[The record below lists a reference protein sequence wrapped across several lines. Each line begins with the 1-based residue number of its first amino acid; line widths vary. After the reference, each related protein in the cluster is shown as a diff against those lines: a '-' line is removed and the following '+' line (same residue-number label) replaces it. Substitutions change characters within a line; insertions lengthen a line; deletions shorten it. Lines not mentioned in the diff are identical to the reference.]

1 MKNLFVLQANPVGV
15 ATNFLDE
22 KVTLLKLQWDQE
34 NAERKADSKWWKFW
48 TSTKEGL
55 MASISFLI
63 NCLDVLIIHA
73 KDLNLE
79 GPDKKATVISAI
91 AIIYDYVV
99 VQAFPIW
106 LKPFSGKIK
115 NIVIYV
121 AISYIIDF
129 LVEKYTTIWGQQ
141 NGDTTTTATV

>member
-79 GPDKKATVISAI
+79 GPDKKATVLLA
-91 AIIYDYVV
+91 AVIIYDYVV
-99 VQAFPIW
+99 AQTLPIF
-106 LKPFSGKIK
+106 LKPFSSSIK
-115 NIVIYV
+115 QIVIYIV
-121 AISYIIDF
+121 LSYMIDF
-129 LVEKYTTIWGQQ
+129 IVKKYNDGLWSKNEEIQT
-141 NGDTTTTATV
+141 NP